1 MDTRTKILTPQA
13 ARELRLPRLVVV
25 TGYFD
30 LLRAAHV
37 CDLEAVRCRTAAGA
51 MLAIVLPWDQAV
63 LGQRARAEMAAA
75 LRVLDYVVIPDEN
88 DAAGGVSALLAALH
102 PIEVVRLEMADAR
115 RNRELI
121 EHVQQRHSS

>member
-1 MDTRTKILTPQA
+1 VDTRTKILTPQA

-88 DAAGGVSALLAALH
+88 DVESGVSALLAALH

>member
-1 MDTRTKILTPQA
+1 VDTRTKILTSQA
-13 ARELRLPRLVVV
+13 ARDLRLPRLVVV

-37 CDLEAVRCRTAAGA
+37 CELEAVRSRTAAGA
-51 MLAIVLPWDQAV
+51 LLAIVLPWDQAV
-63 LGQRARAEMAAA
+63 LSQRARAEMAAA

-88 DAAGGVSALLAALH
+88 HAEGDVSALLAALH
-102 PIEVVRLEMADAR
+102 PIEVVRLEAADAR

-121 EHVQQRHSS
+121 QHVHQRHSS

>member
-1 MDTRTKILTPQA
+1 VDTRTKILTPQA
-13 ARELRLPRLVVV
+13 ARELQLPRLVVV

-88 DAAGGVSALLAALH
+88 DVEGGVSALLAALH